1 MRKSCRLRVL
11 FFVLLILGLTA
22 TQVLAEKSP
31 GYYLDAERY
40 TLDNGLTVIVKNR
53 PSGGQVLVNMWVRNG
68 SYHEEDQYSGIA
80 HFLEHMVI
88 NRGSENIAPG
98 DLPRAVDRIGGEQNG
113 STSHDKTSYYIQ
125 GGRSD
130 LGVMLNLIAEMCFRP
145 TFAQDQ
151 IDEERPVI
159 EEEILRGQNNAGQQL
174 FEALKAE
181 IFKGTNYGR
190 SIAGSKETVGN
201 CDTQAFKDFHGRY
214 YHPNNMVLV
223 LAGDVHSAEVMPQVK
238 EVFGGFAKGEVP
250 AAPEAKVVIPSKPV
264 VLKVECADLEPGT
277 AQAIMAFSIPPT
289 KVRESAALDLL
300 AEAYTGGSY
309 SILKEAYASS
319 KDISSIECTY
329 YEFHKVAMFMFDISG
344 PASKINSFERN
355 LKTSVNRLFNQ
366 IEKSRFES
374 AKQRMK
380 TGMAFSCETL
390 SGLANTLGVA
400 EISCNDVEHYQKYL
414 QAIDELSASEVKEIA
429 RKYIDPKSYIMVI
442 YYNPAR

>member
-1 MRKSCRLRVL
+1 LRKSCRFRVL
-11 FFVLLILGLTA
+11 FFILLILGLTA

-53 PSGGQVLVNMWVRNG
+53 PSGGQVLVNMWVRAG
-68 SYHEEDQYSGIA
+68 SYQEEAQYSGIA

-88 NRGSENIAPG
+88 NRGTENIAPG

-113 STSHDKTSYYIQ
+113 STSHDKTNYYIQ
-125 GGRSD
+125 GSRSD
-130 LGVMLNLIAEMCFRP
+130 LGVMMNLIAEMCFRP

-159 EEEILRGQNNAGQQL
+159 EEEILRAQNSASQQL
-174 FEALKAE
+174 FEAMKAE
-181 IFKGTNYGR
+181 MFKGTNYGR
-190 SIAGSKETVGN
+190 SIAGTNGTVGN
-201 CDTQAFKDFHGRY
+201 CDTQAFKEFHSRY

-223 LAGDVHSAEVMPQVK
+223 LVGDVHSAEVMPQVK

-250 AAPEAKVVIPSKPV
+250 ATPEANVVIPSKPI
-264 VLKVECADLEPGT
+264 VLKVENKDLTPGT

-300 AEAYTGGSY
+300 AEAYGGGAY
-309 SILKEAYASS
+309 SILKEAYASL
-319 KDISSIECTY
+319 KEISSVDCVY
-329 YEFHKVAMFMFDISG
+329 YEFHEAAMFMFDISG
-344 PASKINSFERN
+344 PAGKINTFERN
-355 LKTSVNRLFNQ
+355 MKTSVNRLFNQ

-374 AKQRMK
+374 AKQRLK
-380 TGMAFSCETL
+380 TWVAFSCETL
-390 SGLANTLGVA
+390 SGLANMLGIA

-429 RKYIDPKSYIMVI
+429 KKYIDLKSYIMII
-442 YYNPAR
+442 YHN